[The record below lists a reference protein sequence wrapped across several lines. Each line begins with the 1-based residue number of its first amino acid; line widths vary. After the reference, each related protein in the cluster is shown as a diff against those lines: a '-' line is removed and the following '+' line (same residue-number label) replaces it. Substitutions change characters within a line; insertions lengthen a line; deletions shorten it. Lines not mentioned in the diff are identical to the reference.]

1 MHKAG
6 FVNIVGNPN
15 AGKSTLMNQLVGERL
30 SIITSKAQTTRHRI
44 MGIVN
49 GENFQIIYSDTP
61 GILRKMSYKMHE
73 TMMKTVRESLEDSD
87 VIVLLIDIQ
96 NPSFSED
103 IQTKFNKFTGKKI
116 VCLNKIDTIN
126 QEKLEAGLLQIKEQF
141 AADFYLPIS
150 AKEKFQV
157 DRLEQQVLEYL
168 PVHPPYFD
176 GEDVIVDICT
186 DDPNFDGGVSP
197 FSYVNAEANFSSS
210 LLYPTRIGNCCDER
224 CITVNLIDYDNSASF
239 LYIELSNGVGT
250 GDIYGVGAEDI
261 QLAINDLFISNGYNY
276 NNLSVTFNDAD
287 LVISFCTSDFTDR
300 PYVNSDVTTSYSYT
314 NTCE

>member
-1 MHKAG
+1 M
-6 FVNIVGNPN
+6 PN
-15 AGKSTLMNQLVGERL
+15 AGKSTLYNALMGDSLAIVNE
-30 SIITSKAQTTRHRI
+30 KAQTTRHRI
-44 MGIVN
+44 LGIRTTDD
-49 GENFQIIYSDTP
+49 FQIIYSDTP

-168 PVHPPYFD
+168 PIHPPYFD
-176 GEDVIVDICT
+176 GEDITDRSERFFVNEIIRNNILKLYSDEIPYSSEVHTLSFKEDTKIIRMSCEIIVERDSQKRIVV
-186 DDPNFDGGVSP
+186 GSKGAGIKQLGIQSRKEL
-197 FSYVNAEANFSSS
+197 EAFFGKQ
-210 LLYPTRIGNCCDER
+210 I
-224 CITVNLIDYDNSASF
+224 F
-239 LYIELSNGVGT
+239 IELFVKVRDNWRNNANMLKQFGYE
-250 GDIYGVGAEDI
+250 GDWL
-261 QLAINDLFISNGYNY
+261 LA
-276 NNLSVTFNDAD
+276 
-287 LVISFCTSDFTDR
+287 DFLLNQTHLHR
-300 PYVNSDVTTSYSYT
+300 
-314 NTCE
+314 

>member
-1 MHKAG
+1 MKTDFKSG
-6 FVNIVGNPN
+6 FVSIIGMPN
-15 AGKSTLMNQLVGERL
+15 AGKSTLYNALMGDSLAIVNE
-30 SIITSKAQTTRHRI
+30 KAQTTRHRI
-44 MGIVN
+44 LGIRTT
-49 GENFQIIYSDTP
+49 EDFQIIYSDTP

-176 GEDVIVDICT
+176 GEDVTDRSERFFVNEIIRNNILKLYSDEIPYSSEVHTLSFKEDVKIIRMSCEIIVERDSQKRILV
-186 DDPNFDGGVSP
+186 GSKGAGIKQLGIQSRKEL
-197 FSYVNAEANFSSS
+197 EAFFGKQ
-210 LLYPTRIGNCCDER
+210 I
-224 CITVNLIDYDNSASF
+224 F
-239 LYIELSNGVGT
+239 IELFVKVRDNWRNNANMLKQFGYE
-250 GDIYGVGAEDI
+250 GD
-261 QLAINDLFISNGYNY
+261 
-276 NNLSVTFNDAD
+276 
-287 LVISFCTSDFTDR
+287 
-300 PYVNSDVTTSYSYT
+300 
-314 NTCE
+314 

>member
-1 MHKAG
+1 M
-6 FVNIVGNPN
+6 PN
-15 AGKSTLMNQLVGERL
+15 AGKSTLYNALMGDSLAIVNE
-30 SIITSKAQTTRHRI
+30 KAQTTRHRI
-44 MGIVN
+44 LGIRTTDD
-49 GENFQIIYSDTP
+49 FQIIYSDTP

-168 PVHPPYFD
+168 PIHPPYFD
-176 GEDVIVDICT
+176 GEDVTDRSERFFVNEIIRNNILKLYSDEIPYSSEVHTLSFKEDTKIIRMSCEIIVERDSQKRIVV
-186 DDPNFDGGVSP
+186 GSKGAGIKQLGIQSRKEL
-197 FSYVNAEANFSSS
+197 EAFFGKQ
-210 LLYPTRIGNCCDER
+210 I
-224 CITVNLIDYDNSASF
+224 F
-239 LYIELSNGVGT
+239 IELFVKVRDNWRNNANMLKQFGYE
-250 GDIYGVGAEDI
+250 GD
-261 QLAINDLFISNGYNY
+261 
-276 NNLSVTFNDAD
+276 
-287 LVISFCTSDFTDR
+287 
-300 PYVNSDVTTSYSYT
+300 
-314 NTCE
+314 

>member
-1 MHKAG
+1 M
-6 FVNIVGNPN
+6 PN
-15 AGKSTLMNQLVGERL
+15 AGKSTLYNALMGDSLAIVNE
-30 SIITSKAQTTRHRI
+30 KAQTTRHRI
-44 MGIVN
+44 LGIRTTDD
-49 GENFQIIYSDTP
+49 FQIIYSDTP

-168 PVHPPYFD
+168 PIHPPYFD
-176 GEDVIVDICT
+176 GEDITDRSERFFVNEIIRNNILKLYSDEIPYSSEVHTLSFKEDTKIIRMSCEIIVERDSQKRIVV
-186 DDPNFDGGVSP
+186 GSKGAGIKQLGIQSRKEL
-197 FSYVNAEANFSSS
+197 EAFFGKQ
-210 LLYPTRIGNCCDER
+210 I
-224 CITVNLIDYDNSASF
+224 F
-239 LYIELSNGVGT
+239 IELFVKVRDNWRNNANMLKQFGYE
-250 GDIYGVGAEDI
+250 GD
-261 QLAINDLFISNGYNY
+261 
-276 NNLSVTFNDAD
+276 
-287 LVISFCTSDFTDR
+287 
-300 PYVNSDVTTSYSYT
+300 
-314 NTCE
+314 

>member
-1 MHKAG
+1 LKTDFKSG
-6 FVNIVGNPN
+6 FVSIIGMPN
-15 AGKSTLMNQLVGERL
+15 AGKSTLYNALMGDSLAIVNE
-30 SIITSKAQTTRHRI
+30 KAQTTRHRI
-44 MGIVN
+44 LGIRTT
-49 GENFQIIYSDTP
+49 EDFQIIYSDTP

-176 GEDVIVDICT
+176 GEDVTDRSERFFVNEIIRNNILKLYSDEIPYSSEVHTLSFKEDVKIIRMSCEIIVERDSQKRIVV
-186 DDPNFDGGVSP
+186 GSKGAGIKQLGIQSRKEL
-197 FSYVNAEANFSSS
+197 EAFFGKQ
-210 LLYPTRIGNCCDER
+210 I
-224 CITVNLIDYDNSASF
+224 F
-239 LYIELSNGVGT
+239 IELFIKVRDNWRNNANMLKQFGYE
-250 GDIYGVGAEDI
+250 GD
-261 QLAINDLFISNGYNY
+261 
-276 NNLSVTFNDAD
+276 
-287 LVISFCTSDFTDR
+287 
-300 PYVNSDVTTSYSYT
+300 
-314 NTCE
+314 

>member
-1 MHKAG
+1 M
-6 FVNIVGNPN
+6 PN
-15 AGKSTLMNQLVGERL
+15 AGKSTLYNALMGDSLAIVNE
-30 SIITSKAQTTRHRI
+30 KAQTTRHRI
-44 MGIVN
+44 LGIRTT
-49 GENFQIIYSDTP
+49 EDFQIIYSDTP

-176 GEDVIVDICT
+176 GEDVTDRSERFFVNEIIRNNILKLYSDEIPYSSEVHTLSFKEDLKIIRMSCEIIVERDSQKRIVV
-186 DDPNFDGGVSP
+186 GSKGAGIKQLGIQSRKEL
-197 FSYVNAEANFSSS
+197 EAFFGKQ
-210 LLYPTRIGNCCDER
+210 I
-224 CITVNLIDYDNSASF
+224 F
-239 LYIELSNGVGT
+239 IELFVKVRDNWRNNANMLKQFGYE
-250 GDIYGVGAEDI
+250 GD
-261 QLAINDLFISNGYNY
+261 
-276 NNLSVTFNDAD
+276 
-287 LVISFCTSDFTDR
+287 
-300 PYVNSDVTTSYSYT
+300 
-314 NTCE
+314 

>member
-1 MHKAG
+1 LKTDFKSG
-6 FVNIVGNPN
+6 FVSIIGMPN
-15 AGKSTLMNQLVGERL
+15 AGKSTLYNALMGDSLAIVNE
-30 SIITSKAQTTRHRI
+30 KAQTTRHRI
-44 MGIVN
+44 LGIRTTDD
-49 GENFQIIYSDTP
+49 FQIIYSDTP

-168 PVHPPYFD
+168 PIHPPYFD
-176 GEDVIVDICT
+176 GEDVTDRSERFFVNEIIRNNILKLYSDEIPYSSEVHTLSFKEDTKIIRMSCEIIVERDSQKRIVV
-186 DDPNFDGGVSP
+186 GSKGAGIKQLGIQSRKEL
-197 FSYVNAEANFSSS
+197 EAFFGKQ
-210 LLYPTRIGNCCDER
+210 I
-224 CITVNLIDYDNSASF
+224 F
-239 LYIELSNGVGT
+239 IELFVKVRDNWRNNANMLKQFGYE
-250 GDIYGVGAEDI
+250 GD
-261 QLAINDLFISNGYNY
+261 
-276 NNLSVTFNDAD
+276 
-287 LVISFCTSDFTDR
+287 
-300 PYVNSDVTTSYSYT
+300 
-314 NTCE
+314 

>member
-1 MHKAG
+1 LKTDFKSG
-6 FVNIVGNPN
+6 FVSIIGMPN
-15 AGKSTLMNQLVGERL
+15 AGKSTLYNALMGDSLAIVNE
-30 SIITSKAQTTRHRI
+30 KAQTTRHRI
-44 MGIVN
+44 LGIRTT
-49 GENFQIIYSDTP
+49 EDFQIIYSDTP

-176 GEDVIVDICT
+176 GEDVTDRSERFFVNEIIRNNILKLYSDEIPYSSEVHTLSFKEDVKIIRMSCEIIVERDSQKRILV
-186 DDPNFDGGVSP
+186 GSKGAGIKQLGIQSRKEL
-197 FSYVNAEANFSSS
+197 EAFFGKQ
-210 LLYPTRIGNCCDER
+210 I
-224 CITVNLIDYDNSASF
+224 F
-239 LYIELSNGVGT
+239 IELFVKVRDNWRNNANMLKQFGYE
-250 GDIYGVGAEDI
+250 GD
-261 QLAINDLFISNGYNY
+261 
-276 NNLSVTFNDAD
+276 
-287 LVISFCTSDFTDR
+287 
-300 PYVNSDVTTSYSYT
+300 
-314 NTCE
+314 

>member
-1 MHKAG
+1 M
-6 FVNIVGNPN
+6 PN
-15 AGKSTLMNQLVGERL
+15 AGKSTLYNALMGDSLAIVNE
-30 SIITSKAQTTRHRI
+30 KAQTTRHRI
-44 MGIVN
+44 LGIRTT
-49 GENFQIIYSDTP
+49 EDFQIIYSDTP

-87 VIVLLIDIQ
+87 IIVLLIDIQ

-141 AADFYLPIS
+141 AADYYLPIS

-176 GEDVIVDICT
+176 GEDVTDRSERFFVNEIIRNNILKLYSDEIPYSSEVHTLSFKEDVKIIRMSCEIIVERDSQKRIVV
-186 DDPNFDGGVSP
+186 GSKGAGIKQLGIQSRKEL
-197 FSYVNAEANFSSS
+197 EAFFGKQ
-210 LLYPTRIGNCCDER
+210 I
-224 CITVNLIDYDNSASF
+224 F
-239 LYIELSNGVGT
+239 IELFVKVRDNWRNNANMLKQFGYE
-250 GDIYGVGAEDI
+250 GD
-261 QLAINDLFISNGYNY
+261 
-276 NNLSVTFNDAD
+276 
-287 LVISFCTSDFTDR
+287 
-300 PYVNSDVTTSYSYT
+300 
-314 NTCE
+314 

>member
-1 MHKAG
+1 LKTDFKSG
-6 FVNIVGNPN
+6 FVSIIGMPN
-15 AGKSTLMNQLVGERL
+15 AGKSTLYNALMGDSLAIVNE
-30 SIITSKAQTTRHRI
+30 KAQTTRHRI
-44 MGIVN
+44 LGIRTT
-49 GENFQIIYSDTP
+49 EDFQIIYSDTP

-176 GEDVIVDICT
+176 GEDVTDRSERFFVNEIIRNNILKLYSDEIPYSSEVHTLSFKEDVKIIRMSCEIIVERDSQKRIVV
-186 DDPNFDGGVSP
+186 GSKGAGIKQLGIQSRKEL
-197 FSYVNAEANFSSS
+197 EAFFGKQ
-210 LLYPTRIGNCCDER
+210 I
-224 CITVNLIDYDNSASF
+224 F
-239 LYIELSNGVGT
+239 IELFVKVRDNWRNNANMLKQFGYE
-250 GDIYGVGAEDI
+250 GD
-261 QLAINDLFISNGYNY
+261 
-276 NNLSVTFNDAD
+276 
-287 LVISFCTSDFTDR
+287 
-300 PYVNSDVTTSYSYT
+300 
-314 NTCE
+314 

>member
-1 MHKAG
+1 M
-6 FVNIVGNPN
+6 PN
-15 AGKSTLMNQLVGERL
+15 AGKSTLYNALMGDSLAIVNE
-30 SIITSKAQTTRHRI
+30 KAQTTRHRI
-44 MGIVN
+44 LGIRTTDD
-49 GENFQIIYSDTP
+49 FQIIYSDTP

-168 PVHPPYFD
+168 PIHPPYFD
-176 GEDVIVDICT
+176 GEDVTDRSERFFVNEIIRNNILKLYSDEIPYSSEVHTLSFKEDTKIIRMSCEIIVERDSQKRIVV
-186 DDPNFDGGVSP
+186 GSKGAGIKQLGIQSRKEL
-197 FSYVNAEANFSSS
+197 EAFFGKQ
-210 LLYPTRIGNCCDER
+210 IF
-224 CITVNLIDYDNSASF
+224 I
-239 LYIELSNGVGT
+239 
-250 GDIYGVGAEDI
+250 
-261 QLAINDLFISNGYNY
+261 DLFVKVRDNWRNNANMLKQFGYEGDW
-276 NNLSVTFNDAD
+276 L
-287 LVISFCTSDFTDR
+287 
-300 PYVNSDVTTSYSYT
+300 
-314 NTCE
+314 

>member
-1 MHKAG
+1 M
-6 FVNIVGNPN
+6 PN
-15 AGKSTLMNQLVGERL
+15 AGKSTLYNALMGDSLAIVNE
-30 SIITSKAQTTRHRI
+30 KAQTTRHRI
-44 MGIVN
+44 LGIRTT
-49 GENFQIIYSDTP
+49 EDFQIIYSDTP

-87 VIVLLIDIQ
+87 VIVLLLDIQ

-176 GEDVIVDICT
+176 GEDVTDRSERFFVNEIIRNNILKLYSDEIPYSSEVHTLSFKEDVKIIRMSCEIIVERDSQKRIVV
-186 DDPNFDGGVSP
+186 GSKGAGIKQLGIQSRKEL
-197 FSYVNAEANFSSS
+197 EAFFGKQ
-210 LLYPTRIGNCCDER
+210 I
-224 CITVNLIDYDNSASF
+224 F
-239 LYIELSNGVGT
+239 IELFVKVRDNWRNNANMLKQFGYE
-250 GDIYGVGAEDI
+250 GD
-261 QLAINDLFISNGYNY
+261 
-276 NNLSVTFNDAD
+276 
-287 LVISFCTSDFTDR
+287 
-300 PYVNSDVTTSYSYT
+300 
-314 NTCE
+314 

>member
-1 MHKAG
+1 M
-6 FVNIVGNPN
+6 PN
-15 AGKSTLMNQLVGERL
+15 AGKSTLYNALMGDSLAIVNE
-30 SIITSKAQTTRHRI
+30 KAQTTRHRI
-44 MGIVN
+44 LGIRTTDD
-49 GENFQIIYSDTP
+49 FQIIYSDTP

-168 PVHPPYFD
+168 PIHPPYFD
-176 GEDVIVDICT
+176 GEDVTDRSERFFVNEIIRNNILKLYSDEIPYSSEVHTLSFKEDIKIIRMSCEIIVERDSQKRIVV
-186 DDPNFDGGVSP
+186 GSKGAGIKQLGIQSRKEL
-197 FSYVNAEANFSSS
+197 EAFFGKQ
-210 LLYPTRIGNCCDER
+210 I
-224 CITVNLIDYDNSASF
+224 F
-239 LYIELSNGVGT
+239 IELFVKVRDNWRNNANMLKQFGYE
-250 GDIYGVGAEDI
+250 GD
-261 QLAINDLFISNGYNY
+261 
-276 NNLSVTFNDAD
+276 
-287 LVISFCTSDFTDR
+287 
-300 PYVNSDVTTSYSYT
+300 
-314 NTCE
+314 

>member
-1 MHKAG
+1 M
-6 FVNIVGNPN
+6 PN
-15 AGKSTLMNQLVGERL
+15 AGKSTLYNALMGDSLAIVNE
-30 SIITSKAQTTRHRI
+30 KAQTTRHRI
-44 MGIVN
+44 LGIRTT
-49 GENFQIIYSDTP
+49 EDFQIIYSDTP

-176 GEDVIVDICT
+176 GEDVTDRSERFFVNEIIRNNILKLYSDEIPYSSEVHTLSFKEDVKIIRMSCEIIVERDSQKRIVV
-186 DDPNFDGGVSP
+186 GSKGAGIKQLGIQSRKEL
-197 FSYVNAEANFSSS
+197 EAFFGKQ
-210 LLYPTRIGNCCDER
+210 I
-224 CITVNLIDYDNSASF
+224 F
-239 LYIELSNGVGT
+239 IELFVKVRDNWRNNANMLKQFGYE
-250 GDIYGVGAEDI
+250 GD
-261 QLAINDLFISNGYNY
+261 
-276 NNLSVTFNDAD
+276 
-287 LVISFCTSDFTDR
+287 
-300 PYVNSDVTTSYSYT
+300 
-314 NTCE
+314 

>member
-1 MHKAG
+1 M
-6 FVNIVGNPN
+6 PN
-15 AGKSTLMNQLVGERL
+15 AGKSTLYNALMGDSLAIVNE
-30 SIITSKAQTTRHRI
+30 KAQTTRHRI
-44 MGIVN
+44 LGIRTT
-49 GENFQIIYSDTP
+49 EDFQIIYSDTP

-176 GEDVIVDICT
+176 GEDVTDRSERFFVNEIIRNNILKLYSDEIPYSSEVHTLSFKEDVKIIRMSCEIIVERDSQKRILV
-186 DDPNFDGGVSP
+186 GSKGAGIKQLGIQSRKEL
-197 FSYVNAEANFSSS
+197 EAFFGKQ
-210 LLYPTRIGNCCDER
+210 I
-224 CITVNLIDYDNSASF
+224 F
-239 LYIELSNGVGT
+239 IELFVKVRDNWRNNANMLKQFGYE
-250 GDIYGVGAEDI
+250 GD
-261 QLAINDLFISNGYNY
+261 
-276 NNLSVTFNDAD
+276 
-287 LVISFCTSDFTDR
+287 
-300 PYVNSDVTTSYSYT
+300 
-314 NTCE
+314 

>member
-1 MHKAG
+1 M
-6 FVNIVGNPN
+6 PN
-15 AGKSTLMNQLVGERL
+15 AGKSTLYNALMGDSLAIVNE
-30 SIITSKAQTTRHRI
+30 KAQTTRHRI
-44 MGIVN
+44 LGIRTT
-49 GENFQIIYSDTP
+49 EDFQIIYSDTP

-176 GEDVIVDICT
+176 GEDVTDRSERFFVNEIIRNNILKLYSDEIPYSSEVHTLSFKEDVKIIRMSCEIIVERDSQKRIVV
-186 DDPNFDGGVSP
+186 GSKGAGIKQLGIQSRKEL
-197 FSYVNAEANFSSS
+197 EAFFGKQ
-210 LLYPTRIGNCCDER
+210 I
-224 CITVNLIDYDNSASF
+224 F
-239 LYIELSNGVGT
+239 IELFIKVRDNWRNNANMLKQFGYE
-250 GDIYGVGAEDI
+250 GD
-261 QLAINDLFISNGYNY
+261 
-276 NNLSVTFNDAD
+276 
-287 LVISFCTSDFTDR
+287 
-300 PYVNSDVTTSYSYT
+300 
-314 NTCE
+314 

>member
-1 MHKAG
+1 M
-6 FVNIVGNPN
+6 PN
-15 AGKSTLMNQLVGERL
+15 AGKSTLYNALMGDSLAIVNE
-30 SIITSKAQTTRHRI
+30 KAQTTRHRI
-44 MGIVN
+44 LGIRTT
-49 GENFQIIYSDTP
+49 EDFQIIYSDTP

-141 AADFYLPIS
+141 AADYYLPIS

-176 GEDVIVDICT
+176 GEDVTDRSERFFVNEIIRNNILKLYSDEIPYSSEVHTLSFKEDVKIIRMSCEIIVERDSQKRIVV
-186 DDPNFDGGVSP
+186 GSKGAGIKQLGIQSRKEL
-197 FSYVNAEANFSSS
+197 EAFFGKQ
-210 LLYPTRIGNCCDER
+210 I
-224 CITVNLIDYDNSASF
+224 F
-239 LYIELSNGVGT
+239 IELFVKVRDNWRNNANMLKQFGYE
-250 GDIYGVGAEDI
+250 GD
-261 QLAINDLFISNGYNY
+261 
-276 NNLSVTFNDAD
+276 
-287 LVISFCTSDFTDR
+287 
-300 PYVNSDVTTSYSYT
+300 
-314 NTCE
+314 

>member
-1 MHKAG
+1 LKTDFKSG
-6 FVNIVGNPN
+6 FVSIIGMPN
-15 AGKSTLMNQLVGERL
+15 AGKSTLYNALMGDSLAIVNE
-30 SIITSKAQTTRHRI
+30 KAQTTRHRI
-44 MGIVN
+44 LGIRTT
-49 GENFQIIYSDTP
+49 EDFQIIYSDTP

-141 AADFYLPIS
+141 AADYYLPIS

-176 GEDVIVDICT
+176 GEDVTDRSERFFVNEIIRNNILKLYSDEIPYSSEVHTLSFKEDVKIIRMSCEIIVERDSQKRIVV
-186 DDPNFDGGVSP
+186 GSKGAGIKQLGIQSRKEL
-197 FSYVNAEANFSSS
+197 EAFFGKQ
-210 LLYPTRIGNCCDER
+210 I
-224 CITVNLIDYDNSASF
+224 F
-239 LYIELSNGVGT
+239 IELFVKVRDNWRNNANMLKQFGYE
-250 GDIYGVGAEDI
+250 GD
-261 QLAINDLFISNGYNY
+261 
-276 NNLSVTFNDAD
+276 
-287 LVISFCTSDFTDR
+287 
-300 PYVNSDVTTSYSYT
+300 
-314 NTCE
+314 

>member
-1 MHKAG
+1 M
-6 FVNIVGNPN
+6 PN
-15 AGKSTLMNQLVGERL
+15 AGKSTLYNALMGDSLAIVNE
-30 SIITSKAQTTRHRI
+30 KAQTTRHRI
-44 MGIVN
+44 LGIRTT
-49 GENFQIIYSDTP
+49 EDFQIIYSDTP

-176 GEDVIVDICT
+176 GEDV
-186 DDPNFDGGVSP
+186 
-197 FSYVNAEANFSSS
+197 
-210 LLYPTRIGNCCDER
+210 
-224 CITVNLIDYDNSASF
+224 
-239 LYIELSNGVGT
+239 
-250 GDIYGVGAEDI
+250 
-261 QLAINDLFISNGYNY
+261 
-276 NNLSVTFNDAD
+276 
-287 LVISFCTSDFTDR
+287 TDR
-300 PYVNSDVTTSYSYT
+300 SERFFVNEIIRNNILKLYSDEIPYSSEVHTLSFKEDVKIIRMS
-314 NTCE
+314 CEIIVERDSQKRIVVGSKGAGIKQLGIQSRKELEAFLASKYL